1 MPLVSVVSTVPASRS
16 PRAARSR
23 RAIAAIAGLWL
34 LVVGTL
40 GFRHEAQVAHVV
52 DPRTGELWHGSAL
65 VGTHSGTDSDYHA
78 TRDRDRDTDACEI
91 AAALH
96 QAATSLSSW
105 QVALPAPALVSTQLE
120 SCAPSVGSELVYRLA
135 PKTSPPSR
143 A

>member
-1 MPLVSVVSTVPASRS
+1 MPLLSVVSAAPASRS

-23 RAIAAIAGLWL
+23 RAVAALAGLWL

-40 GFRHEAQVAHVV
+40 GLRHEAQVAHVV

-78 TRDRDRDTDACEI
+78 TRDRDSDSDACEI
-91 AAALH
+91 CAALH
-96 QAATSLSSW
+96 QAATSPSSW
-105 QVALPAPALVSTQLE
+105 HVALPATAFVATQLAT
-120 SCAPSVGSELVYRLA
+120 CAHDVRSELVYRLA